1 LGTLPRYSG
10 GTGQRAATA
19 FGDLPGD
26 SETGTT
32 LIIDRVPA
40 TVGCD
45 LQRLGALALELRYAL
60 ETHVLGPE
68 VPYRQ

>member
-19 FGDLPGD
+19 LGGLPGD
-26 SETGTT
+26 CATGTT
-32 LIIDRVPA
+32 LIVDPVPA

-45 LQRLGALALELRYAL
+45 LQRLGGLALELRYVP
-60 ETHVLGPE
+60 ETHALGPE
-68 VPYRQ
+68 VPYHQ